1 MYSSDT
7 IYGCVM
13 KNTAERDQSK
23 QFDPEVSIEW
33 RHARMSSHPLLAR
46 YRLPMNST
54 RCNLYRIDLQHHLH
68 KHHA

>member
-33 RHARMSSHPLLAR
+33 KHAQMSCHP
-46 YRLPMNST
+46 
-54 RCNLYRIDLQHHLH
+54 
-68 KHHA
+68 